1 VVVWANAGPA
11 TSVRPAAM
19 ATAETSFRMQVLLLV
34 DRDLWPPLATAGAG
48 PPPWFR
54 YKNLGT
60 IQADLHLD
68 KFDSV
73 NPSV

>member
-1 VVVWANAGPA
+1 
-11 TSVRPAAM
+11 
-19 ATAETSFRMQVLLLV
+19 MQVLLLV
-34 DRDLWPPLATAGAG
+34 DRDLRAPLGDGRCRSAT
-48 PPPWFR
+48 WFR